1 MGSSI
6 INRKRTSKVS
16 SPSTSHSASWPR
28 HRWISVGVVITGILL
43 TVLAG
48 LRLGGGLPDLPKIR
62 SANQEAANHPFQSLV
77 NRPDLTS
84 VNSWPKM
91 NDESNPF
98 YTDFFKPA
106 PKPAPPP
113 KSTMKQVEVLYQGW
127 FESSNKELEAFVT
140 IDKKKFHGGL
150 DKALGP
156 EFTLLEIHSDFIR
169 LKSNDDQEHRVPFSK
184 PTQLKIPTQ

>member
-1 MGSSI
+1 MGLSI
-6 INRKRTSKVS
+6 TNRKRTSKVS
-16 SPSTSHSASWPR
+16 KQSTSHSVAWPR

-48 LRLGGGLPDLPKIR
+48 LRLGGGLPDLPRIR
-62 SANQEAANHPFQSLV
+62 SDNQEAAKHPFKSLIS
-77 NRPDLTS
+77 RPDLTR
-84 VNSWPKM
+84 VNTWPKM
-91 NDESNPF
+91 NGESNPF

-140 IDKKKFHGGL
+140 IDKKKF
-150 DKALGP
+150 KSSSETALGP
-156 EFTLLEIHSDFIR
+156 EFTLLEIHSEFIR

-184 PTQLKIPTQ
+184 PTQLKIPIQ